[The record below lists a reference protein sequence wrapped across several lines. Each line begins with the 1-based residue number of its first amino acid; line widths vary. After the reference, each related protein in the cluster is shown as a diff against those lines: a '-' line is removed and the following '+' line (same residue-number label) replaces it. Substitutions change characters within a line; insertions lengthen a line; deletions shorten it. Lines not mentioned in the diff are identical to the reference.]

1 MTDNLKLLL
10 KYLVDFDNIE
20 LAGLEQFFH
29 PKMVKKGHLLLRSG
43 DVCRDFYFVNKGC
56 LRTYFIDKAGHEK
69 TRLVLPDFTIGTSFT
84 SFIHQ
89 IPSFE
94 FVDALE
100 DSELLQINRTHFYTL
115 VNSSDHWKS
124 FYIRILEMAYA
135 FQNNKIEELTTLSA
149 KQRYEKLRLEKPA
162 LIQKLSNKVLASYLD
177 IREETLSRL
186 KSG

>member
-1 MTDNLKLLL
+1 MIDNLKLLL
-10 KYLVDFDNIE
+10 NYLINFDEAE
-20 LAGLEQFFH
+20 LAGLERFFS
-29 PKMVKKGHLLLRSG
+29 PKTVKKGQLLLRSG
-43 DVCRDFYFVNKGC
+43 EVCRDFYFVNKGC

-69 TRLVLPDFTIGTSFT
+69 TRLVLPDFTIGSSFT

-89 IPSFE
+89 APSFE

-135 FQNNKIEELTTLSA
+135 FQNKRIEELTTLSA
-149 KQRYEKLRLEKPA
+149 KQRYEKLRLENPI